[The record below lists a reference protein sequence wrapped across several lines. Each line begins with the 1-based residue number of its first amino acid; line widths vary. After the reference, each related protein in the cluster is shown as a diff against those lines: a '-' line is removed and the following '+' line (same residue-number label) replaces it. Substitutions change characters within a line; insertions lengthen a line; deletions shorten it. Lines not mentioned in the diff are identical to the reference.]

1 MQQPHSPPPPPP
13 PPPPP
18 GVAVVVGSLLVLI
31 FNIGV
36 PNDLKGFL
44 FFAQVVGFVYR
55 HGSNPYSDSLSWVCV
70 ELPSQKK
77 SNLYA

>member
-1 MQQPHSPPPPPP
+1 MA
-13 PPPPP
+13 
-18 GVAVVVGSLLVLI
+18 GVLVVVGSVVVLL

-55 HGSNPYSDSLSWVCV
+55 HGTAEDKISWVIAFQHLILTTVILVV
-70 ELPSQKK
+70 EPS
-77 SNLYA
+77 YT